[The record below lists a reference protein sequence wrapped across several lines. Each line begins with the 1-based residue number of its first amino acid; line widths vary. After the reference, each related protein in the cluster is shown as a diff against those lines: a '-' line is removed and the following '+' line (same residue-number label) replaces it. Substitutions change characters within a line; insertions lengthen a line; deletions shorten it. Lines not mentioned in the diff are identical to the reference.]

1 MAVKISK
8 EKISTFVGNV
18 FPVWVSCDGEDI
30 KNKKIRW
37 SVSGDSV
44 IMRDFGGAWHA
55 SFQYGIL
62 LTAVKAGCVTVTAN
76 VDGVK
81 YTSAV
86 EIRERKH
93 DESSDK
99 LNYYL
104 GDMHDHTSEIH
115 VHDEFLERTTDF
127 PYQYINTIKEE
138 NLLDFAVISDHSDV
152 LNLRDFFRGFTDTEL
167 CEPMDLVIFPGS
179 ESEINNYEYDRYGN
193 MHKFAGEIVIV
204 NSSTFFYSKTH
215 EEFIREFRE
224 SPFVV
229 GTLAHPQVTGAPS
242 QSGLWNFR
250 LDKYNSPE
258 FRRLIK
264 MVEMSCGAAPH
275 LLNEYVYSTAL
286 DNGFRVGC
294 TCSTDAHEKWSFHN
308 WPGKTVVM
316 ASAKTKE
323 AILDALLSGR
333 VYASESGNVKI
344 AYSVNGKFAPC
355 DLALTN
361 KYSFKVDLSYFND
374 DDSTRVVKCEVISDY
389 GKTVYTCSGEDTSHF
404 EFDIESNSARYFYLR
419 LVDKEG
425 RRTFS
430 VPVYSG
436 RATDAPRYDEPTPID
451 KSKMKVCDLLGAE
464 NTELLINDK
473 PRDIWQSA
481 RGAAELVF
489 DMGEEREVSA
499 LGHIAPEIHADRFAA
514 TGLKPNEL
522 MARFARDFVI
532 SASLDGESYAPVRD
546 GLFRNFGG
554 EEIIRFA
561 PTRARFIKLSVKNTV
576 GRCSDW
582 AAYANSPLEISEITL
597 FE

>member
-1 MAVKISK
+1 MAIRISK

-18 FPVWVSCDGEDI
+18 FPIWVMGEAEEI
-30 KNKKIRW
+30 KAAKIRW
-37 SVSGDSV
+37 SVSGNAV
-44 IMRDFGGAWHA
+44 MMRDFGGAWHS

-62 LTAVKAGCVTVTAN
+62 LTAIKPGPVTVTAN

-81 YTSAV
+81 YMAEV
-86 EIRERKH
+86 EVRERKH

-104 GDMHDHTSEIH
+104 GDMHDHTSMIH

-152 LNLRDFFRGFTDTEL
+152 LNFRDFFRGFTDTEL
-167 CEPMDLVIFPGS
+167 AEPMELVIFPGS

-193 MHKFAGEIVIV
+193 MHKFAGEIVML
-204 NSSTFFYSKTH
+204 NTPAFFYSKTH

-224 SPFVV
+224 SPFVI
-229 GTLAHPQVTGAPS
+229 GTLAHPQVVGAPS

-264 MVEMSCGAAPH
+264 MVEMSCGSAPYMI
-275 LLNEYVYSTAL
+275 NEYVYSTAL

-333 VYASESGNVKI
+333 VYATESGNVKI

-361 KYSFKVDLSYFND
+361 KYSFKVDLSYFNED
-374 DDSTRVVKCEVISDY
+374 GSSRVVKCEVISDY
-389 GKTVYTCSGEDTSHF
+389 GKTVYSTECDGKSHIEFEICSD
-404 EFDIESNSARYFYLR
+404 SARYFYLR

-430 VPVYSG
+430 VPVYLG
-436 RATDAPRYDEPTPID
+436 RDTDAPIYDEPTPID

-473 PRDIWQSA
+473 PRDVWQSA

-489 DMGEEREVSA
+489 DMGEVREVCA
-499 LGHIAPEIHADRFAA
+499 IGHIAPEVHADRFAS
-514 TGLKPNEL
+514 TGLNTTDL
-522 MARFARDFVI
+522 IARFARDFVI
-532 SASLDGESYAPVRD
+532 SASLDGENYETVRD

-554 EEIIRFA
+554 EEIIRFE

-576 GRCSDW
+576 GKCSNW
-582 AAYANSPLEISEITL
+582 QAYADVPLEISEITL